1 MKTIVIGLGN
11 PILGDDGVGWKVAEE
26 ISGLVLSKSDSIV
39 VDCLSVG
46 GLSLMEHMI
55 GYNRAILVDTL
66 QTGLHPPGT
75 VIQMQLEDLPDQL
88 AGHLVSAHDA
98 NLKTAL
104 QLGREMGV
112 ELPEQITIVG
122 IEAQHVYDFTEVLS
136 PDVMAAVPQAVQL
149 VSDILQIV

>member
-26 ISGLVLSKSDSIV
+26 ISRLVLSKSDSIV

-46 GLSLMEHMI
+46 GLSLMEHLV

-112 ELPEQITIVG
+112 ELPELITIVG
-122 IEAQHVYDFTEVLS
+122 IEAQRVYDFTEVLS
-136 PDVMAAVPQAVQL
+136 PDVMAAVPHAVQL
-149 VSDILQIV
+149 VSDILQLV

>member
-46 GLSLMEHMI
+46 GLSLMEHMV

-122 IEAQHVYDFTEVLS
+122 IETQHVYDFTEVLS

>member
-1 MKTIVIGLGN
+1 
-11 PILGDDGVGWKVAEE
+11 
-26 ISGLVLSKSDSIV
+26 
-39 VDCLSVG
+39 
-46 GLSLMEHMI
+46 
-55 GYNRAILVDTL
+55 
-66 QTGLHPPGT
+66 
-75 VIQMQLEDLPDQL
+75 L

>member
-46 GLSLMEHMI
+46 GLSLMEHMV

>member
-46 GLSLMEHMI
+46 GLSLMEHLV

-112 ELPEQITIVG
+112 ELPEQVTIVG